1 MNKMEAEID
10 MSEIARGRISRTSSQ
25 SKPAISEHAQKP
37 KVFDTSQN
45 EMSETTELQKYIYLY
60 GIINKK
66 DSKLKINGL
75 KNNPINKINFKDITA
90 LTSSYP
96 ILNPALNDEEAVEHA
111 NILREIAKKATVV
124 PTSFGTVFENNEI
137 LETVLSSSYLAIK
150 QTLALIEGKI
160 ELGVKVIKNQLGEVP
175 DGAALEI
182 LESLNKL
189 SVKSAKGSN
198 FSDRLLLNHSFLVE
212 KNKFSKFSNE
222 IAKLEEKHKDLKF
235 VYTGPWPPYSFVNIK
250 ISGS

>member
-1 MNKMEAEID
+1 MNKMEAEIE
-10 MSEIARGRISRTSSQ
+10 M
-25 SKPAISEHAQKP
+25 
-37 KVFDTSQN
+37 SQN
-45 EMSETTELQKYIYLY
+45 EKEQSVEYIYLY

-75 KNNPINKINFKDITA
+75 KNSPVNKINFKDITA

-96 ILNPALNDEEAVEHA
+96 ILNPVLNDEEAVEHA
-111 NILREIAKKATVV
+111 NILKEIAKKTTVV
-124 PTSFGTVFENNEI
+124 PTSFGTVFENDEV

-150 QTLALIEGKI
+150 QTLALTKGKI
-160 ELGVKVIKNQLGEVP
+160 ELGVKVIKNQLDEVP
-175 DGAALEI
+175 NGVALEI

-189 SVKSAKGSN
+189 SVKSAKGDN
-198 FSDRLLLNHSFLVE
+198 FSDRLLLNYSFLVE

-222 IAKLEEKHKDLKF
+222 IAKLEENHRDLKF
-235 VYTGPWPPYSFVNIK
+235 LYTGPWPPYSFINIK

>member
-1 MNKMEAEID
+1 MNKMEAEI
-10 MSEIARGRISRTSSQ
+10 E
-25 SKPAISEHAQKP
+25 
-37 KVFDTSQN
+37 TSQN
-45 EMSETTELQKYIYLY
+45 EKEQSVEYIYLY

-66 DSKLKINGL
+66 DAKFKINGL

-96 ILNPALNDEEAVEHA
+96 TLNPALNDEEAVEHA
-111 NILREIAKKATVV
+111 NILKEIAKKNTVV
-124 PTSFGTVFENNEI
+124 PTSFGTVFENDEI

-150 QTLALIEGKI
+150 QTLALTEGKI

-175 DGAALEI
+175 DGAASEI

-189 SVKSAKGSN
+189 SVKSAKGNN
-198 FSDRLLLNHSFLVE
+198 FSDRLLLNYSFLVE
-212 KNKFSKFSNE
+212 KNMFEKFSNE
-222 IAKLEEKHKDLKF
+222 IAKLEERHKDLKF
-235 VYTGPWPPYSFVNIK
+235 LYTGPWPPYSFINIK

>member
-1 MNKMEAEID
+1 MNKMEAEI
-10 MSEIARGRISRTSSQ
+10 E
-25 SKPAISEHAQKP
+25 
-37 KVFDTSQN
+37 TSQN
-45 EMSETTELQKYIYLY
+45 EKEQSVEYIYLY

-66 DSKLKINGL
+66 DAKLKINGL

-96 ILNPALNDEEAVEHA
+96 ILNPALNDGEAVEHA
-111 NILREIAKKATVV
+111 NILKEIAKKTTVV
-124 PTSFGTVFENNEI
+124 PTSFGTVFENDEV

-150 QTLALIEGKI
+150 QTLALTKGKI

-175 DGAALEI
+175 DGVALEI

-189 SVKSAKGSN
+189 SVKSAKGNN
-198 FSDRLLLNHSFLVE
+198 FSDRLLLNYSFLVE
-212 KNKFSKFSNE
+212 KNKFSKFSDE
-222 IAKLEEKHKDLKF
+222 IAKLEENHKDLKF
-235 VYTGPWPPYSFVNIK
+235 LYTGPWPPYSFINIK

>member
-1 MNKMEAEID
+1 MNKMEAEIE
-10 MSEIARGRISRTSSQ
+10 M
-25 SKPAISEHAQKP
+25 
-37 KVFDTSQN
+37 SQN
-45 EMSETTELQKYIYLY
+45 EKEQSVEYIYLY

-75 KNNPINKINFKDITA
+75 KNSPVNKINFKDITA

-96 ILNPALNDEEAVEHA
+96 ILNPVLNDEEAVEHA
-111 NILREIAKKATVV
+111 NILKEIAKKTTVV
-124 PTSFGTVFENNEI
+124 PTSFGTVFENDEV

-150 QTLALIEGKI
+150 QTLALTKGKI

-175 DGAALEI
+175 DGVALEI

-189 SVKSAKGSN
+189 SVKSEKGNN
-198 FSDRLLLNHSFLVE
+198 FSDRLLLNYSFLVE
-212 KNKFSKFSNE
+212 KNKFSKFSDE

-235 VYTGPWPPYSFVNIK
+235 LYTGPWPPYSFVNIK

>member
-1 MNKMEAEID
+1 MEAETE
-10 MSEIARGRISRTSSQ
+10 M
-25 SKPAISEHAQKP
+25 
-37 KVFDTSQN
+37 SQN
-45 EMSETTELQKYIYLY
+45 EKEQSAEYIYLY

-66 DSKLKINGL
+66 DAKFKINGL

-111 NILREIAKKATVV
+111 NILKEIAKKTTVV

-137 LETVLSSSYLAIK
+137 LETVLSSLYLAIK

-175 DGAALEI
+175 DGVASEI
-182 LESLNKL
+182 LESLNKM
-189 SVKSAKGSN
+189 SVKGDN